1 VRTLSGRT
9 WLTVF
14 ALSVL
19 VLAAGA
25 FARLDRT
32 RPAGSPPGFA
42 LVAGIRNPTQ
52 AAEKTL
58 RLELRSEHLNFQD
71 VTCIE
76 NGRHYH
82 GLPIIRCNVNFG
94 DPHVQAYC
102 SVISAGRLVTNYQNP
117 SIPCGPDLAGS
128 RPLLFPTSA

>member
-1 VRTLSGRT
+1 MRTLSSRT
-9 WLTVF
+9 WLAVL

-25 FARLDRT
+25 CAQLDRT
-32 RPAGSPPGFA
+32 RPAGSRPGFA

-58 RLELRSEHLNFQD
+58 RAELRSEHLNFQD

-76 NGRHYH
+76 NGRRYR

-94 DPHVQAYC
+94 DPHIQAYC
-102 SVISAGRLVTNYQNP
+102 SVILAGRLVTNYQNP

-128 RPLLFPTSA
+128 KPVLFPTSA